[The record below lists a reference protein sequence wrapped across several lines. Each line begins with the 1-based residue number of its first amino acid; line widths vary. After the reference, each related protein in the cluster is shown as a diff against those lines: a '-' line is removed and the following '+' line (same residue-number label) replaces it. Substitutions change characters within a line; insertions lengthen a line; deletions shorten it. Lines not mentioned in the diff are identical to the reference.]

1 MIRRPPRAKRTD
13 TPFPDTTLFR
23 SRAALL
29 SVIPR
34 STAEIATWRERFA
47 EGLDTLLAEGLRL
60 DASPLE
66 APAMNFFLAY
76 HGEDDRPLMTKLA
89 RLYAAA
95 CPSLLWE
102 APHCRARRP
111 VGRRRRVGVLSRYL
125 RDHAVAWTVEGL
137 LQQIGRAHV

>member
-1 MIRRPPRAKRTD
+1 
-13 TPFPDTTLFR
+13 
-23 SRAALL
+23 
-29 SVIPR
+29 
-34 STAEIATWRERFA
+34 
-47 EGLDTLLAEGLRL
+47 
-60 DASPLE
+60 
-66 APAMNFFLAY
+66 MNFFLAY

-137 LQQIGRAHV
+137 LQQLPRDRIELVILTPDQEGDPVSPDIRAAAERVVPLPRSEERRVGTGVSVTCIS